1 MKSGLENIM
10 NRTNVRLRN
19 IIMRLRSSTLL
30 IGAVALFRGAT
41 LFAEDFQGSTHPMP
55 FDEPPLNY
63 SGETPNDRIAQLQKQ
78 IASGEVKLE
87 WDEQT
92 GYLRSLLE
100 KLKISKSSQMLV
112 FSQTSLQRREI
123 NPRNPRAIY
132 YNDDIYVGY
141 IPGAPMMEVSAVD
154 PKLGGMFYSIEQEK
168 RRKAAI
174 VRNQECLQCHVSART
189 MGVPGHFVRSVQTD
203 GGGEIKSGS
212 DAGEITHCAPLEQRW
227 GGWYVTGQHGAQQH
241 LGNLIGASAFDRHV
255 SERGF
260 RGNLKDLTQLIDTSK
275 YLSPR
280 SDIVALMVLE
290 HQLHMHNYITRL
302 NYETRL
308 MMSAYGHIRYLD
320 NQVNAFLRYLLFT
333 EETPLTESIHGDPDF
348 VAQFVAQGPRDAKG
362 RSLRDLDMQTRMFK
376 FPCSFLIYSK
386 AFDSI
391 PDIMREHLL
400 KRLHAILTDTDKD
413 PQFANLGSS
422 ERRAILEILQETKP
436 NLPEYWRAKQS
447 GPVAK
452 N

>member
-1 MKSGLENIM
+1 VKSGVENIVD
-10 NRTNVRLRN
+10 RTKVRPGN
-19 IIMRLRSSTLL
+19 IMMRLPSVFLL
-30 IGAVALFRGAT
+30 IGAVAIFRGAT
-41 LFAEDFQGSTHPMP
+41 MFAEDFQGSTHPMP

-63 SGETPNDRIAQLQKQ
+63 SAEKPNDRIAQLQKQ

-100 KLKISKSSQMLV
+100 KLNISKSSQMLV

-241 LGNLIGASAFDRHV
+241 LGNLIGASAFDRHA

-260 RGNLKDLTQLIDTSK
+260 RGNLNDLSQLIDTSK
-275 YLSPR
+275 YLSPH

-333 EETPLTESIHGDPDF
+333 EETPLTAPVHGDPEF

-376 FPCSFLIYSK
+376 FPCSFLIYSE
-386 AFDSI
+386 AFDNI

-400 KRLHAILTDTDKD
+400 KRLHAILTDADKD
-413 PQFANLGSS
+413 PQFANLGSN

-436 NLPEYWRAKQS
+436 NLPEYWGAKRS

>member
-1 MKSGLENIM
+1 
-10 NRTNVRLRN
+10 
-19 IIMRLRSSTLL
+19 MRLPTSFHWLTGTVLILSS
-30 IGAVALFRGAT
+30 AA

-55 FDEPPLNY
+55 FDEPPLDY
-63 SGETPNDRIAQLQKQ
+63 SAQAPNDRLAQLQKQ

-100 KLKISKSSQMLV
+100 KLNISPSSQMLV

-168 RRKAAI
+168 RRKASI

-227 GGWYVTGQHGAQQH
+227 GGWYVTGQHGAQSH
-241 LGNLIGASAFDRHV
+241 LGNLIGASAFERHT
-255 SERGF
+255 SERSF
-260 RGNLKDLTQLIDTSK
+260 RGNLDDLTQLIDTSK
-275 YLSPR
+275 YLSPH

-333 EETPLTESIHGDPDF
+333 EETPLTAPVHGDPRF
-348 VAQFVAQGPRDAKG
+348 VAQFVAQGPRDGKG

-376 FPCSFLIYSK
+376 YPCSFLIYSE
-386 AFDSI
+386 AFDNI
-391 PDIMREHLL
+391 PEPMHDHLL
-400 KRLHAILTDTDKD
+400 KRLHAILTDVDKD
-413 PQFANLGSS
+413 PQFAKLSS
-422 ERRAILEILQETKP
+422 ADREAILEILRETKP
-436 NLPEYWRAKQS
+436 NLPDYWEPKRS